1 MNLLR
6 RLFSRKPKPPVD
18 RRGWSE
24 DWKVGDVAVCVN
36 ANWDWTHEADP
47 KVGDVLRVSS
57 LWEGPTPDKAVVGSG
72 LRFVGKPQN
81 IAWESKSF
89 QKIRPAEQCFTEA
102 MRNLLRTPTPV
113 TPTGLPTADNDGG
126 REGWDASGHSG
137 VNAGRSNGGHHIPAN
152 PINVAIFNSP
162 HRPSLGATDPPS
174 QAHKK

>member
-6 RLFSRKPKPPVD
+6 RIFSRKPKPPVD

-24 DWKVGDVAVCVN
+24 DWQVGDRAQCI
-36 ANWDWTHEADP
+36 ADDWLDDVPYNP
-47 KVGDVLRVSS
+47 KRGDVLRVSS
-57 LWEGPTPDKAVVGSG
+57 LAEGPTSDGTYVISA
-72 LRFVGKPQN
+72 LMFEGKPTN
-81 IAWESKSF
+81 RGWHEAYF

-102 MRNLLRTPTPV
+102 MRNLLRQPV

-126 REGWDASGHSG
+126 REGWDAPDYPG

-152 PINVAIFNSP
+152 PINVAIFDSP
-162 HRPSLGATDPPS
+162 HRPSLGASDPPS